1 MVTPYTDMFYRLQK
15 NDILQ
20 IHIIQMLMQFRLQLC
35 EAVAGSLFETLNLDN
50 SDGALLL

>member
-1 MVTPYTDMFYRLQK
+1 MTPYTDLFYCLRQ

-20 IHIIQMLMQFRLQLC
+20 LHIIQMLMQFRLQLC
-35 EAVAGSLFETLNLDN
+35 EGVAASLFETLNLDN

>member
-1 MVTPYTDMFYRLQK
+1 MDLFYRLRQ
-15 NDILQ
+15 NDMLH

-35 EAVAGSLFETLNLDN
+35 DVVATSLFETLNLDI